1 MRERGGLKH
10 YDKKVELTGR
20 QTDRQ
25 TDGRTDG
32 QTCRQTGE
40 MKEERDKRGRHAE
53 ERADREKR
61 GVKKRNEQVG
71 WQGERGEKKV
81 RE

>member
-25 TDGRTDG
+25 TDG

-40 MKEERDKRGRHAE
+40 MKEERDKRGRHA
-53 ERADREKR
+53 
-61 GVKKRNEQVG
+61 
-71 WQGERGEKKV
+71 
-81 RE
+81 